1 MMLPTLIYEDNQ
13 GAIQLSRN
21 PNFHNRTKHIDVC
34 YHFVHERVT
43 SNEIIVD
50 YCPTQDMV
58 ADIMTKGLS
67 KVTFEKFR
75 NSLGVYR
82 VI

>member
-21 PNFHNRTKHIDVC
+21 PKFHNRTKHIDVC
-34 YHFVHERVT
+34 YHFVRERVT
-43 SNEIIVD
+43 LNEIVVD

-58 ADIMTKGLS
+58 ADIMTKGLP

-82 VI
+82 VV